1 MDTLLAHAHGPW
13 PGPWILLVPLF
24 WAAVVVLVVLILRR
38 TVWRHGP
45 GPGRAAHGGPLAT
58 LGDRYARGEI
68 DEDEYRA
75 KRAVL
80 TERTRSGGPDGRS
93 GGAA

>member
-1 MDTLLAHAHGPW
+1 MDTLLAHADGHW
-13 PGPWILLVPLF
+13 PGPWILLIPFF
-24 WAAVVVLVVLILRR
+24 WAAVILLVVLILRR
-38 TVWRHGP
+38 TVWRRGYGP
-45 GPGRAAHGGPLAT
+45 GGWHHGGGPLAT

-80 TERTRSGGPDGRS
+80 TERTDRTDRP
-93 GGAA
+93 GGAK

>member
-1 MDTLLAHAHGPW
+1 MDPLLAHADGHW
-13 PGPWILLVPLF
+13 PGPWILLIPFF
-24 WAAVVVLVVLILRR
+24 WAAVILLVVWILRR
-38 TVWRHGP
+38 TAWRHGH
-45 GPGRAAHGGPLAT
+45 GPGGRHHGGPLAT

-80 TERTRSGGPDGRS
+80 TERTDRP
-93 GGAA
+93 GGAK